1 MTDRAWTKAEDD
13 TLAELMSEGKGHRT
27 IAKAM
32 GRTDDAVRGRWRKI
46 VRSMGWQAV

>member
-1 MTDRAWTKAEDD
+1 MTARAWSKEETDR
-13 TLAELMSEGKGHRT
+13 LAELMSEGKGHRT

-32 GRTDDAVRGRWRKI
+32 GRSDDAVRGRWRKI